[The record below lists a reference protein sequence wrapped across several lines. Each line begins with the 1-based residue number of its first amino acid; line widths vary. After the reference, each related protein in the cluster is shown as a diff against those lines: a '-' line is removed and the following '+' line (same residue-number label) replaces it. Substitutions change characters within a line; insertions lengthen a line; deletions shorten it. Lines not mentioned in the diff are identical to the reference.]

1 MAKQGISR
9 LDERYVQA
17 IRELIQDKF
26 EEDHIR
32 TDFPNRLLR
41 EDVLSLLDRY
51 CTAIYFPLEDE
62 ENNGFHITGVPDKT
76 GQERHI
82 VYINTA
88 QTIEKQVFTAAH
100 ELGHIWKVD
109 QYAVQQVGVLLDD
122 ELGERIINRFA
133 AELLIPKDLFEQ
145 WFEREYQRL
154 QEENGKIKIR
164 NMLKVIV
171 TLMDQFFAPPKAI
184 LYRCWELEKMSDAA
198 FWLLQGEDEV
208 PKAEIDQA
216 IREIIRDSG
225 YIQFQEPTFRKS
237 IEGLAELLNKAEL
250 QQCVSVEKIKRL
262 RDLFGLVPPA
272 NNEQM
277 DTLLSGE

>member
-17 IRELIQDKF
+17 IRDLIRDKF
-26 EEDHIR
+26 EEDQIR
-32 TDFPNRLLR
+32 IDFPNPLLR

-51 CTAIYFPLEDE
+51 CTAIYFPLEKE
-62 ENNGFHITGVPDKT
+62 ENNGFHITGVPDKI

-82 VYINTA
+82 VFINTA

-109 QYAVQQVGVLLDD
+109 QYATRQLGVPLD
-122 ELGERIINRFA
+122 EEIGERIINRFA
-133 AELLIPKDLFEQ
+133 AELLIPKDLFGQ

-164 NMLKVIV
+164 NMLRVIV
-171 TLMDQFFAPPKAI
+171 TLMDQFFAPPKAV
-184 LYRCWELEKMSDAA
+184 LYRCWELGKIHDAA
-198 FWLLQGEDEV
+198 LRLLLGEGEI
-208 PKAEIDQA
+208 PKGKIDQA
-216 IREIIRDSG
+216 IREIVRDSG
-225 YIQFQEPTFRKS
+225 YIQFQEPTLRKS
-237 IEGLAELLNKAEL
+237 IEGLAELLNRAES
-250 QQCVSVEKIKRL
+250 QQCVSAEKIKRL
-262 RDLFGLVPPA
+262 RDLFGLEPPA